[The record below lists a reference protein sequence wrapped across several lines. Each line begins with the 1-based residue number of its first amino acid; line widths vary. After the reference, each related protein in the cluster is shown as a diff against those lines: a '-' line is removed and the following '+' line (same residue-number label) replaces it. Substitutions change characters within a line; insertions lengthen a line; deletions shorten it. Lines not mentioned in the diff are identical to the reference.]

1 VNLGFRLFQNNIVAT
16 LVVSQEC
23 L

>member
-1 VNLGFRLFQNNIVAT
+1 VNLGFRLFQNNRVAT